1 MLQEVTSHQMRL
13 SGRMIIIIEAV
24 VIDNS
29 GRMMNEAVVS
39 AWSVTGPRFNPKQQQ
54 LSALMD

>member
-1 MLQEVTSHQMRL
+1 MPQEVTSHQMRL
-13 SGRMIIIIEAV
+13 SGRMIKETV

-29 GRMMNEAVVS
+29 GRMINEAVVS

-54 LSALMD
+54 LSALLD

>member
-13 SGRMIIIIEAV
+13 SGRTMNEAV
-24 VIDNS
+24 VIDRS

-54 LSALMD
+54 LSALLD